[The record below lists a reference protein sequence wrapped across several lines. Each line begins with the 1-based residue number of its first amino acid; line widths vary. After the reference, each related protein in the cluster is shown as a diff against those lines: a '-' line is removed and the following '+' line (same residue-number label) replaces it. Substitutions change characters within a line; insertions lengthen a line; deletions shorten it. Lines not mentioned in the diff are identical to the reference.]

1 MKIDWKRWFKIFL
14 ILVGIA
20 VPIVSVFGFIVVRD
34 LSRELDQKFHDVK
47 DSIPTLVYSRNFWI
61 RPGNLLSEAELVH
74 RLKERGYENVDGEE
88 QLLKG
93 KYRISPVEEITLQE
107 LEVDLQGDFISEEWK
122 LFSFHLK
129 DFDYPPS
136 VANLFFDQD
145 NVGIETERPIHV
157 LWHSGHIIAVYY
169 RRATKYVVL
178 EGIALEPVI
187 VARLNSSDTETRE
200 TVPISEIPFTLLQ
213 AIVVVEDQRF
223 LEHIGID
230 PKGILRSIYV
240 NLRAGR
246 YRQGASTITQQMV
259 RNIYLT
265 RAKTLRRKI
274 KEIIMAILIEFRY
287 SKDEILEKYLNE
299 VYFGQLGNLEIHGV
313 AQAAKHYFA
322 KELRELTL
330 AEQALLAALVRGP
343 FYYSPYRH
351 EERAKGRQELV
362 LKVMLENSII
372 TRELYEQAITEE
384 LKYANVSTVLDKA
397 PYFTDFIKAQLLREI
412 PDEELMGVGY
422 KIFST
427 LDTYA
432 QDIAEKAVE
441 GEIENI
447 EKDLKKRLESK
458 GWRRVVKKYKL
469 NAEEM
474 EPLQGVFILL
484 DPKTNQLLSIVGGRS
499 FKDSTYNRALFM
511 RRQIGSI
518 VKPFVFLT
526 GLMYGTNEDNTPLN
540 ALSKIEDSPFEYK
553 FDGQTWSPKN
563 YEPDFR
569 GMVTLRYALAHSINI
584 PTAKLALRL
593 GLDRVSET
601 IRAAGIESEFPVR
614 PSLAL
619 GAIEIEPIEI
629 ARAYSTL
636 ANFGYKRDV
645 TAILAI
651 TDKEGDPVAQ
661 FIPREEQSLPEA
673 EVANV
678 VDMMRSAFI
687 EGTAVSAK
695 RRGFKYPA
703 AGKTGT
709 TNDFRDSWFAGF
721 TNKYLGVG
729 WVGYDRDTPE
739 VEGLRTVLQLTGAS
753 GALPIWAN
761 VMSKLHTGI
770 PEVALKYPE
779 YALKELEVDIIS
791 GGRKTAACEG
801 ENIILE
807 RFTERNAPQHEC
819 PSPIQ

>member
-1 MKIDWKRWFKIFL
+1 MI
-14 ILVGIA
+14 
-20 VPIVSVFGFIVVRD
+20 PIVVALGFFVVRN
-34 LSRELDQKFHDVK
+34 LSAELDEKFHDVK
-47 DSIPTLVYSRNFWI
+47 DAIPTLVYSRNFWI
-61 RPGNLLSEAELVH
+61 RPGDLFSGKEFMH
-74 RLKERGYENVDGEE
+74 RLKERGYQNISGEVGRE
-88 QLLKG
+88 KELVKG
-93 KYRISPVEEITLQE
+93 SYRISPAEEITLQE
-107 LEVDLQGDFISEEWK
+107 LEVNLQGEFVAEEWK
-122 LFSFHLK
+122 LFSFYLK
-129 DFDYPPS
+129 GFNYPSS

-145 NVGIETERPIHV
+145 NVGIETKRPIHV
-157 LWHSGHIIAVYY
+157 LWHNGHVIAVYY
-169 RRATKYVVL
+169 RRGARYVVL
-178 EGIALEPVI
+178 EGVAVEPVV

-265 RAKTLRRKI
+265 RAKTLRRKT

-299 VYFGQLGNLEIHGV
+299 AYFGQLGNLEIHGV

-351 EERAKGRQELV
+351 LKRAKSRQELV

-372 TRELYEQAITEE
+372 TRELYEEAVAEE
-384 LKYANVSTVLDKA
+384 LKFVDVSAVLDVA
-397 PYFTDFIKAQLLREI
+397 PYFTDLMKAQLLKEI
-412 PDEELMGVGY
+412 PDEELIGVGY

-432 QDIAEKAVE
+432 QGIAEEAVE
-441 GEIENI
+441 KEIEVI
-447 EKDLKKRLESK
+447 ETGLKNRLEKKRFARL
-458 GWRRVVKKYKL
+458 VKRYKI
-469 NAEEM
+469 NPEKI
-474 EPLQGVFILL
+474 EPLQGIFILL
-484 DPKTNQLLSIVGGRS
+484 DPKTNQVMAVVGGRS
-499 FKDSTYNRALFM
+499 FKDSTYNRARFM
-511 RRQIGSI
+511 RRQIGSV

-526 GLMYGTNEDNTPLN
+526 GLMYGTNEDNTPLS
-540 ALSKIEDSPFEYK
+540 AISKIEDAPFGHRFE
-553 FDGQTWSPKN
+553 GQIWKPKN
-563 YEPDFR
+563 YDPDFR
-569 GMVTLRYALAHSINI
+569 GIVTLRYALAHSINI

-593 GLDRVSET
+593 GLDRVAET
-601 IRAAGIESEFPVR
+601 IRAAGIESEFSVQ
-614 PSLAL
+614 PSLSL
-619 GAIEIEPIEI
+619 GAIEIEPIEV

-661 FIPREEQSLPEA
+661 FISIEEQSLPEP
-673 EVANV
+673 EVANI
-678 VDMMRSAFI
+678 VDMMKSVFS
-687 EGTAVSAK
+687 EGTAESAS

-709 TNDFRDSWFAGF
+709 TNEFRDSWFAGF
-721 TNKYLGVG
+721 TNKYLGVS
-729 WVGYDRDTPE
+729 WVGYDRSSKE
-739 VEGLRTVLQLTGAS
+739 VEGLQRALRLTGAS
-753 GALPIWAN
+753 GALPIWTN
-761 VMSKLHTGI
+761 VMAKLHAGLPKI
-770 PEVALKYPE
+770 DLEFPEGALE
-779 YALKELEVDIIS
+779 ELDVDIIS
-791 GGRKTAACEG
+791 GGRKTPACEG
-801 ENIILE
+801 ENIIKE
-807 RFTERNAPQHEC
+807 RFTGRNTPRFEC
-819 PSPIQ
+819 PSLPQE